1 MKGVTGRRRGDRYGG
16 NEPTAAPVIQG
27 AVLSPSEPQEPSTM
41 AIFRTL
47 TAALRR
53 RSDSRTAKDIVE
65 SGTAHRSDS
74 GSTPTVTTPLS
85 TQGVRPYGFGY

>member
-1 MKGVTGRRRGDRYGG
+1 
-16 NEPTAAPVIQG
+16 
-27 AVLSPSEPQEPSTM
+27 M

>member
-1 MKGVTGRRRGDRYGG
+1 
-16 NEPTAAPVIQG
+16 
-27 AVLSPSEPQEPSTM
+27 M

-53 RSDSRTAKDIVE
+53 RSDSRVAQDIVE
-65 SGTAHRSDS
+65 SGAARHGDS
-74 GSTPTVTTPLS
+74 ASTPTVTTPLS